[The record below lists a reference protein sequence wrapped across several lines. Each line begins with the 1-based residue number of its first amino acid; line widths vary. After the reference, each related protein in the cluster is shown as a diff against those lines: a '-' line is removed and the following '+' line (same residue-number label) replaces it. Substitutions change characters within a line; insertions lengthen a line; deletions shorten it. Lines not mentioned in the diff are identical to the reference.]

1 MRVFIA
7 IDLPE
12 HVKAKIFHEF
22 ENLRTKNLF
31 NGKFVEKDNLH
42 LTLKFLGEINEEKI
56 EEIKSKLKELKF
68 EKFDCEI
75 GKTGFFHDKNHI
87 KVIWV
92 ELVSEK
98 IKELQQQIDRLFPEI
113 LVDKEFSFHITTARV
128 KFVEY
133 RENLVKEV
141 EKIHFKNLDFE
152 VDEFVL
158 IKSELMRQ
166 GPVYKILQKCSLVK

>member
-1 MRVFIA
+1 MKQVNLIFLILLINFVSAIEVESFKCPEEVF
-7 IDLPE
+7 
-12 HVKAKIFHEF
+12 
-22 ENLRTKNLF
+22 
-31 NGKFVEKDNLH
+31 
-42 LTLKFLGEINEEKI
+42 
-56 EEIKSKLKELKF
+56 
-68 EKFDCEI
+68 
-75 GKTGFFHDKNHI
+75 
-87 KVIWV
+87 
-92 ELVSEK
+92 
-98 IKELQQQIDRLFPEI
+98 
-113 LVDKEFSFHITTARV
+113 VDKEFSFHITTARV